1 MSENITIKNKKAYFE
16 YHILD
21 KYECG
26 IELLGTEIKS
36 IRSGKANLTDGFCT
50 FVGNELYAFNI
61 HISEYSMGSFYNHEP
76 KRNRKLLLT
85 KKELRKLQIKTQ
97 DKGMTIVPL
106 QIFFNERGFAK
117 MEIAL
122 AQGKKLH
129 DKRDTMK
136 ERDAKIEM
144 SKLSKSRR
152 VEGSNL
158 SKGLSS

>member
-50 FVGNELYAFNI
+50 FVGDELYAFNI

-136 ERDAKIEM
+136 ERDAKIEI
-144 SKLSKSRR
+144 SRY
-152 VEGSNL
+152 N
-158 SKGLSS
+158 K

>member
-50 FVGNELYAFNI
+50 FVGDELYAFNI

-85 KKELRKLQIKTQ
+85 KKELHKLQVKTQ

-152 VEGSNL
+152 VEFVEGS
-158 SKGLSS
+158 

>member
-1 MSENITIKNKKAYFE
+1 MAENISIKNKKAYFE

-21 KYECG
+21 KYVAG

-36 IRSGKANLTDGFCT
+36 IRAGKANLSDGFCT
-50 FVGNELYAFNI
+50 FVGNELFAFNI

-76 KRNRKLLLT
+76 KRNRKLLLN
-85 KKELRKLQIKTQ
+85 KKELRKLQQKSQ
-97 DKGMTIVPL
+97 DKGTTIVPL
-106 QIFFNERGFAK
+106 QIFFTDRGFAK

-136 ERDAKIEM
+136 ERDAKIE
-144 SKLSKSRR
+144 LGRA
-152 VEGSNL
+152 NL
-158 SKGLSS
+158 R

>member
-1 MSENITIKNKKAYFE
+1 LYICKLMSENITIKNKKAYFE

-21 KYECG
+21 KYEAG

-36 IRSGKANLTDGFCT
+36 IRAGKANLTDGFCT
-50 FVGNELYAFNI
+50 FVGNELFAFNI

-76 KRNRKLLLT
+76 KRNRKLLLN
-85 KKELRKLQIKTQ
+85 KKELHKLRIKTQ
-97 DKGMTIVPL
+97 DKGMTIIPL

-129 DKRDTMK
+129 DKRDSLK
-136 ERDAKIEM
+136 ERDAKIEI
-144 SKLSKSRR
+144 SRY
-152 VEGSNL
+152 N
-158 SKGLSS
+158 K

>member
-21 KYECG
+21 KYEAG

-36 IRSGKANLTDGFCT
+36 IRAGKANLTDGFCT
-50 FVGNELYAFNI
+50 FVGNELFAFNI

-76 KRNRKLLLT
+76 KRNRKLLLN
-85 KKELRKLQIKTQ
+85 KKELHKLRIKTQ
-97 DKGMTIVPL
+97 DKGMTIIPL

-129 DKRDTMK
+129 DKRDSLK
-136 ERDAKIEM
+136 ERDAKIEIARYN
-144 SKLSKSRR
+144 K
-152 VEGSNL
+152 
-158 SKGLSS
+158 

>member
-1 MSENITIKNKKAYFE
+1 MSQNINIQNKKAYFE
-16 YHILD
+16 YHILE
-21 KYECG
+21 KYVAG

-36 IRSGKANLTDGFCT
+36 IRAGKANLSDGFCT
-50 FVGNELYAFNI
+50 FVGNELFAFNI

-85 KKELRKLQIKTQ
+85 KKELKKLQNKTK

-106 QIFFNERGFAK
+106 QLFINERGFAK

-129 DKRDTMK
+129 DKRDAIK
-136 ERDAKIEM
+136 ERESKIE
-144 SKLSKSRR
+144 LNRAR
-152 VEGSNL
+152 
-158 SKGLSS
+158 

>member
-85 KKELRKLQIKTQ
+85 KKELHKLQVKTQ

-136 ERDAKIEM
+136 ERDAKIEI
-144 SKLSKSRR
+144 SRY
-152 VEGSNL
+152 N
-158 SKGLSS
+158 K

>member
-50 FVGNELYAFNI
+50 FVGDELYAFNI

-129 DKRDTMK
+129 DKRDSMK
-136 ERDAKIEM
+136 ERDAKIEI
-144 SKLSKSRR
+144 SRY
-152 VEGSNL
+152 N
-158 SKGLSS
+158 K

>member
-50 FVGNELYAFNI
+50 FVGDELYAFNI

-97 DKGMTIVPL
+97 GKGMTIVPL

-152 VEGSNL
+152 VE
-158 SKGLSS
+158 

>member
-1 MSENITIKNKKAYFE
+1 MYICYPMSENITIKNKKAYFE

-152 VEGSNL
+152 VE
-158 SKGLSS
+158 

>member
-1 MSENITIKNKKAYFE
+1 MFTQEGFFISYICLPMSEAINIKNKKAYFE

-21 KYECG
+21 KYVAG

-36 IRSGKANLTDGFCT
+36 IRAGKANLSDGFCT
-50 FVGNELYAFNI
+50 FVGNELFAFNI

-76 KRNRKLLLT
+76 KRNRKLLLN
-85 KKELRKLQIKTQ
+85 KKELRKLQIKAQ

-117 MEIAL
+117 MEIGL

-129 DKRDTMK
+129 DKRDAMK
-136 ERDAKIEM
+136 ERDAKIEIA
-144 SKLSKSRR
+144 RNR
-152 VEGSNL
+152 
-158 SKGLSS
+158 

>member
-1 MSENITIKNKKAYFE
+1 MSEDITIKNKKAYFE

-21 KYECG
+21 KYVAG

-36 IRSGKANLTDGFCT
+36 IRAGKANLSDGFCT

-61 HISEYSMGSFYNHEP
+61 HISEYSMGSFRNHEP
-76 KRNRKLLLT
+76 KRNRRLLLN
-85 KKELRKLQIKTQ
+85 KKELKKLQSKTQ
-97 DKGMTIVPL
+97 DKGITIVPL

-129 DKRDTMK
+129 DKRDSLK
-136 ERDAKIEM
+136 ERDAKIEI
-144 SKLSKSRR
+144 SRY
-152 VEGSNL
+152 N
-158 SKGLSS
+158 K